1 MARVSSICSIS
12 TLSMRLRFEEMFQKL
27 PFKPGSFL
35 PGEGEWI
42 CFFIFFATKDDGFFR
57 SRDLFDDASSCF
69 LSRSL
74 SMALTSLLGRPGRV
88 PSVSQKRPLRPV
100 DDEGAVPSFLLFFFN
115 FFNVLSICFDLSQS
129 FVVVV
134 VVAVPVLEALESLV
148 LDLFLVRLEDF
159 LLTMSGAATEISVDE
174 GAIGIASAASIFA
187 ASTEDVSLPMRR
199 EREMLS

>member
-1 MARVSSICSIS
+1 
-12 TLSMRLRFEEMFQKL
+12 MRLRFEEMFQKL

-88 PSVSQKRPLRPV
+88 PSASQNRPLRPV
-100 DDEGAVPSFLLFFFN
+100 DDAILSFFLFFFN

-134 VVAVPVLEALESLV
+134 VVVVVPVVEAPESLV
-148 LDLFLVRLEDF
+148 LDLFLVRLEDL

>member
-12 TLSMRLRFEEMFQKL
+12 TLSTRLRFEEMFQKL

-134 VVAVPVLEALESLV
+134 PVVEALESLV

>member
-1 MARVSSICSIS
+1 M
-12 TLSMRLRFEEMFQKL
+12 
-27 PFKPGSFL
+27 
-35 PGEGEWI
+35 
-42 CFFIFFATKDDGFFR
+42 
-57 SRDLFDDASSCF
+57 
-69 LSRSL
+69 
-74 SMALTSLLGRPGRV
+74 
-88 PSVSQKRPLRPV
+88 

-129 FVVVV
+129 FDVVVIVVVV
-134 VVAVPVLEALESLV
+134 VVPVVEALESLV
-148 LDLFLVRLEDF
+148 LDLFLVRLEDL